1 MNHISF
7 ENHLLRQTE
16 LLRMAE
22 TERLSSI
29 AVGKQGR
36 YAGWLARFYRA
47 LIGGLRQRRF
57 GRYNEP
63 PSSIQTHRAARPF
76 PSTTES

>member
-1 MNHISF
+1 MNHISV
-7 ENHLLRQTE
+7 ENHIQRQTE
-16 LLRMAE
+16 LRRIAE
-22 TERLSSI
+22 TERLRNI
-29 AVGKQGR
+29 TVGKKGR

-47 LIGGLRQRRF
+47 LIGALPKRRF

-63 PSSIQTHRAARPF
+63 SSSIQTHRAPRPF